1 MEKSFH
7 LHKDDDG
14 SLNIVDGQQRLASLP
29 KKGGS
34 ENKLGGSE
42 KFFPAEFFFSTS
54 SFSEKSWVAVG
65 MCAVWLEISGQDGQ
79 EKAFPLSRCW
89 RQGECY
95 GFGVAGGLRNYLA
108 GSTSIQ
114 YPSGSLMK

>member
-29 KKGGS
+29 QKGGS

-42 KFFPAEFFFSTS
+42 NFSPAGFIFLRADFF
-54 SFSEKSWVAVG
+54 
-65 MCAVWLEISGQDGQ
+65 
-79 EKAFPLSRCW
+79 
-89 RQGECY
+89 
-95 GFGVAGGLRNYLA
+95 
-108 GSTSIQ
+108 
-114 YPSGSLMK
+114 